1 MPAIQKVTFNNR
13 ISREFGKTVKDRV
26 NQYFIDNN
34 LSEHAN
40 RQMVFKTIVLLTL
53 YFGSY
58 ALIML
63 GNFST
68 ATMWFLTFLM
78 GVGMAGIG
86 FSVSHDALHGAYS
99 SNKHVNRALG
109 FTFDLLGAN
118 GYIWKIT
125 HNIVHHT
132 YTNIHGHDED
142 LEVAAFI
149 RLSPHSE
156 FKFVHRFQHILA
168 FFAYS
173 FASIFWVFVKDYI
186 HFLKPNIG
194 PYNNKKHPLSE
205 WILLFVTK
213 AIYYTYT
220 LILPIMLLDV
230 SWVYV
235 VIGFVTLHLTAGL
248 ILGII
253 FQLAHVVEETDHPL
267 PDDDNMIDE
276 NWMIHEMVTTNNFAR
291 KNKALCWFVGGL
303 NFQIEHHL
311 FPRVCSIHYP
321 AISHIVEKTAHEF
334 NIPYNQH
341 DTFFEAVASHYRTLK
356 KFGNPG
362 YVFDEAE
369 PEMAKAVN

>member
-13 ISREFGKTVKDRV
+13 ISREFGRTVKDRV

-40 RQMVFKTIVLLTL
+40 PQMVLKTIVLLTL

-68 ATMWFLTFLM
+68 ATMWFLTFMM

-99 SNKHVNRALG
+99 SNKNVNRALG

-156 FKFVHRFQHILA
+156 FKFIHRFQHILA

-173 FASIFWVFVKDYI
+173 LASIFWVFLKDYI

-213 AIYYTYT
+213 FVYYTYM
-220 LILPIMLLDV
+220 LILPFLLLDI
-230 SWVYV
+230 SWLQLLT
-235 VIGFVTLHLTAGL
+235 GFVTVHLTAGL

-267 PDDDNMIDE
+267 PDEDNMIDE

-291 KNKALCWFVGGL
+291 KNKALCWYVGGL

-311 FPRVCSIHYP
+311 FPKICSIHYP
-321 AISHIVEKTAHEF
+321 AISHIVEKTAIEF

-356 KFGNPG
+356 KFGNPD

-369 PEMAKAVN
+369 PQISTTVP